1 MGSNDRTKPL
11 IEEEP
16 LAKLLNL
23 VQSVDVRLQALEQK
37 VNERLHDT
45 RPLWEGVQ
53 MQLTEIKS
61 DLRRIDR
68 KFDVL
73 HDDVIEVRIDQRDL
87 DQRLDRLES
96 KVS

>member
-23 VQSVDVRLQALEQK
+23 VQSVDIRLQALEQK